1 VRRWAVRWALLRA
14 AARRF
19 LVVLAIAA
27 VGTSILFFLGGLALG
42 VSANRSISVGLYL
55 VGCFLL
61 VSGFFLGNRGPLRVV
76 NEESLVGLRRPR
88 QIRTAGWS
96 EQAESINTSAIMV
109 AIGLALVMI
118 AAGVDSRVQL
128 L

>member
-1 VRRWAVRWALLRA
+1 MLLA

-19 LVVLAIAA
+19 LTLLAGA
-27 VGTSILFFLGGLALG
+27 VIGTVAISFLGGLALG
-42 VSANRSISVGLYL
+42 AAANRSISVGLYL

-61 VSGFFLGNRGPLRVV
+61 VSGFFLGNRGPLRIA

-88 QIRTAGWS
+88 RIRTAGFT
-96 EQAESINTSAIMV
+96 EQSESINTSAIMV
-109 AIGLALVMI
+109 VIGLVLVAI

-128 L
+128 V

>member
-1 VRRWAVRWALLRA
+1 LGRWALLRA

-19 LVVLAIAA
+19 AVVLAMA
-27 VGTSILFFLGGLALG
+27 VLGTSAIFFLGGLALG
-42 VSANRSISVGLYL
+42 ASANRSISLGLYL

-61 VSGFFLGNRGPLRVV
+61 VSGFFLGNRGPLRIV

-88 QIRTAGWS
+88 MLRTAGFS

-109 AIGLALVMI
+109 AIGLVLVML
-118 AAGVDSRVQL
+118 AAAIDSRVQL

>member
-1 VRRWAVRWALLRA
+1 VGRLALLRA

-19 LVVLAIAA
+19 AVILAIA
-27 VGTSILFFLGGLALG
+27 VGGTAGFFFLGGLLLG
-42 VSANRSISVGLYL
+42 ASANRSISLGLYL

-61 VSGFFLGNRGPLRVV
+61 VSGFFLGNRGPLRVE

-88 QIRTAGWS
+88 RLRTAGFS

-109 AIGLALVMI
+109 AIGLVMVML

>member
-1 VRRWAVRWALLRA
+1 MGRWALLRA
-14 AARRF
+14 AAKRF
-19 LVVLAIAA
+19 AVVLAIA
-27 VGTSILFFLGGLALG
+27 ILGPSATFFLGGLALG
-42 VSANRSISVGLYL
+42 VSANRSISLGLYL

-61 VSGFFLGNRGPLRVV
+61 VSGFFLGNRGPLRIV

-88 QIRTAGWS
+88 VLRTAGLS

-109 AIGLALVMI
+109 AIGLVLVML
-118 AAGVDSRVQL
+118 AAGIDSRVQL

>member
-1 VRRWAVRWALLRA
+1 VGRLALLRA

-19 LVVLAIAA
+19 AVILAIA
-27 VGTSILFFLGGLALG
+27 VGGTAGFFFLGGLLLG
-42 VSANRSISVGLYL
+42 ASANRSISLGLYL

-88 QIRTAGWS
+88 QLRTAGFS

-109 AIGLALVMI
+109 AIGLVMLML

>member
-1 VRRWAVRWALLRA
+1 VSRVALLRA

-19 LVVLAIAA
+19 LVVLAIAV
-27 VGTSILFFLGGLALG
+27 VGTSFFFFLG
-42 VSANRSISVGLYL
+42 
-55 VGCFLL
+55 GCFLL

-76 NEESLVGLRRPR
+76 NEDSLVGLRRPR
-88 QIRTAGWS
+88 QMRTAGWS

-109 AIGLALVMI
+109 AIGLVLVMI